1 MEQVRPER
9 PQQPPFIMEG
19 RTLEN
24 TFTELER
31 EGKACLYELLKAAVG
46 KMPRTFFSPDRRRW
60 NGALHNEQ
68 RDLLTRF
75 LCDGGTAVYG
85 STFQRA
91 KAKWD
96 AEVRTAPPRQ
106 LTEEE
111 RRSVIDV
118 PEEQGGGT
126 IYIGAAPERGTT
138 VPLENL
144 FTYWIEEFA
153 AEVEQAVE
161 AFGENPNTFAELQR
175 ITNALRSFEVGT
187 SGKLILQPMQADAA
201 GKDQLAK
208 FEYAKDRLVSRLTV
222 IAGSI
227 AVATNGTTATQGPTE
242 RLIWTSTTSAFAHI
256 FTTLSNAGY
265 FPIPR
270 RGGKENEPNF
280 TGLARVLLQAFD
292 VKGED
297 GKSLNVEQLRVRLR
311 PSAPRP
317 LPETKTVKFQIPD
330 KGILIVPNADEMK

>member
-111 RRSVIDV
+111 RRRVIDV

-126 IYIGAAPERGTT
+126 IFIGAAPERGTT

-153 AEVEQAVE
+153 AEVENAVE
-161 AFGENPNTFAELQR
+161 AFSENPNTSTELHR

-187 SGKLILQPMQADAA
+187 NGKLILQPMQADAT
-201 GKDQLAK
+201 GKDLLAK
-208 FEYAKDRLVSRLTV
+208 FEHAKNRLALRLEE
-222 IAGSI
+222 
-227 AVATNGTTATQGPTE
+227 VA
-242 RLIWTSTTSAFAHI
+242 
-256 FTTLSNAGY
+256 
-265 FPIPR
+265 
-270 RGGKENEPNF
+270 NEH
-280 TGLARVLLQAFD
+280 AA
-292 VKGED
+292 
-297 GKSLNVEQLRVRLR
+297 
-311 PSAPRP
+311 
-317 LPETKTVKFQIPD
+317 ET
-330 KGILIVPNADEMK
+330 PNALSQGQRLKWRGNTSELCELIHLLAENNWIEVPKSRRKLAERVHAVFQGTDGEPLDLESLRQYLKKTAHRPMRSGVSFEVSACPSVN